1 MTRKKAAAAKGSGKR
16 EAIDNRAG
24 EFYGRR
30 NASGQFKEMDER
42 GKSLARDRRQK
53 ARLQCSLAKAIE
65 ATRTAE

>member
-53 ARLQCSLAKAIE
+53 AKTTVQPSQGDRGDQN
-65 ATRTAE
+65 R

>member
-24 EFYGRR
+24 EFDGRR

-42 GKSLARDRRQK
+42 GKSLATERRQK
-53 ARLQCSLAKAIE
+53 AKTTVKPGQGDRGDQN
-65 ATRTAE
+65 R